1 MASEPPLLDV
11 DPAELVGMTT
21 LFPPSQLSTF
31 SRNARIGDVDAI
43 MVSLKVH
50 GQFKPIVVNVGT
62 HTGRPCEVL
71 AGNHTLKA
79 FRKLA
84 EQSPSEQYW
93 NFIKVHWVDV
103 EDEMATRIAL
113 ADNRSFEQG
122 EGFDPAALLALL
134 DEVGIEGTGYAEAD
148 LDALEE
154 AMAAHAR
161 NSGGSDAG
169 PGDPEPPSLPPA
181 SDPAIGFTVVFDD
194 EDQQNAW
201 FEFIKWLR
209 DRYPDL
215 ETVAERLTAHL
226 TDTAGDRA

>member
-1 MASEPPLLDV
+1 MHPVASEPCEPLS
-11 DPAELVGMTT
+11 LVGTT
-21 LFPPSQLSTF
+21 TKVPPTTLSTF
-31 SRNARIGDVDAI
+31 HQNARIGDVDAI
-43 MVSLKVH
+43 MGSLKVN
-50 GQFKPIVVNVGT
+50 GQYKPIVVNVGT
-62 HTGRPCEVL
+62 HTGRPLEVL

-79 FRKLA
+79 FLRLGELNPFDA
-84 EQSPSEQYW
+84 QW
-93 NFIKVHWVDV
+93 NEISVHWVDV
-103 EDEMATRIAL
+103 EDEMATRIVL

-134 DEVGIEGTGYAEAD
+134 DEVGTEGTGYVEAD

-154 AMAAHAR
+154 ALAANAQ

-194 EDQQNAW
+194 EDQQSAW